1 MSSTASKVALITG
14 AGRRKGI
21 GAAIA
26 RRLARDGVSIV
37 LADLC
42 APPSD
47 HPLHPGGGQWA
58 ELQAIAEDIAARS
71 GVKALPVQMDV
82 TDPGSVAAVLETV
95 TATFGRLDILVNNAG
110 VVVGPAPVIQMDRSA
125 WLRTIEV
132 NLTGM
137 FYVTQA
143 ALPLLIQTAGRSGH
157 GRIVNMSSLAA
168 THPKP
173 FLSAYAASKAGV
185 IAFTQSLAQE
195 VAPAGITVNAL
206 LPGDIDTDFKQW
218 GFQVES
224 MVKGQELRAVVEAA
238 IAQIPVGRIGTP
250 EDVAAVAA
258 FLCSDEADFITGQA
272 IRITG
277 GRELVQTELP
287 SAMLPSNE

>member
-26 RRLARDGVSIV
+26 RRLARDGVSVV

-42 APPSD
+42 APPAD

-58 ELQAIAEDIAARS
+58 ELQAIAEEIAARS

-110 VVVGPAPVIQMDRSA
+110 VVVGPAPVLQMDRSA

-137 FYVTQA
+137 FYVTQIV
-143 ALPLLIQTAGRSGH
+143 LPLLLQTAGRSGH

-185 IAFTQSLAQE
+185 IALTQSLAQE

-224 MVKGQELRAVVEAA
+224 MVKGQELQAVVEAA

-258 FLCSDEADFITGQA
+258 FLCSEEADFITGQA

-287 SAMLPSNE
+287 STMLPSNE